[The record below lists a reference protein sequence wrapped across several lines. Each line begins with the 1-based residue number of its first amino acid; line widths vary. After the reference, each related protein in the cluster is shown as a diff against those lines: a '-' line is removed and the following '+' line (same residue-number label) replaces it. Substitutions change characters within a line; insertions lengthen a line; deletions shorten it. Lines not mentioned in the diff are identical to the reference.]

1 MVYGRVIPAAEPE
14 EVPDQLRSPF
24 PDPVTVIDPV
34 EVPHEFGS
42 LEVLAIF
49 TPGVT
54 FIIISAR
61 RDEHPLGAK

>member
-1 MVYGRVIPAAEPE
+1 MVYGRVIPVAEPE

-34 EVPHEFGS
+34 AVPHELGS
-42 LEVLAIF
+42 VEVLAIF

-54 FIIISAR
+54 FIIISTR